1 MHVHDIGEKTSS
13 VGEFDWKDV
22 PFTLGAVTT
31 IPPNDAP
38 AVSPADAILVSA
50 RREIER
56 NGIVGLRVADVATG
70 ANVSLTQIYRYF
82 GDRDGLLARVLGDIY
97 EELVVGSTSQLHAA
111 VERATTLTVDAFLDF
126 FPPYSSIATNIN
138 QKLRLQILALAVN
151 NEPLRERLGMITSV
165 NVGRLKTILDLV
177 EAKIPAGERFDRR
190 VFEILLPIQMPYYWT
205 LMGEH
210 AFDDADFRSFLGDI
224 TRNAHD

>member
-1 MHVHDIGEKTSS
+1 MTEEKTSS
-13 VGEFDWKDV
+13 GREDGRRFAT
-22 PFTLGAVTT
+22 FTLASVTAV
-31 IPPNDAP
+31 PPNDAP
-38 AVSPADAILVSA
+38 VANPADAILVSA

-111 VERATTLTVDAFLDF
+111 VERATTLTVDTFLDF
-126 FPPYSSIATNIN
+126 FPPYSQIATSIN
-138 QKLRLQILALAVN
+138 QELRLQILALAVN

-165 NVGRLKTILDLV
+165 NVARLKSILDLA
-177 EAKIPAGERFDRR
+177 EQKIPSGENFDRR

-205 LMGEH
+205 LMGEQ
-210 AFDDADFRSFLGDI
+210 AFGDAEFRSFLGDI
-224 TRNAHD
+224 TRNRRD

>member
-1 MHVHDIGEKTSS
+1 MTPV
-13 VGEFDWKDV
+13 
-22 PFTLGAVTT
+22 
-31 IPPNDAP
+31 PPNDTH
-38 AVSPADAILVSA
+38 VLNPADAILASA

-56 NGIVGLRVADVATG
+56 HGIVGLRVADVATG

-97 EELVVGSTSQLHAA
+97 EELVVGSTSQLHEA
-111 VERATTLTVDAFLDF
+111 VERATDLTVDTFLDF
-126 FPPYSSIATNIN
+126 FPPYSHVATHIN

-151 NEPLRERLGMITSV
+151 NEALRERLGMITSA

-177 EAKIPAGERFDRR
+177 EAKIPDGEKFDRR

-205 LMGEH
+205 LMGEQ
-210 AFDDADFRSFLGDI
+210 AFGDTEFRSFLGDI
-224 TRNAHD
+224 TRNAQD